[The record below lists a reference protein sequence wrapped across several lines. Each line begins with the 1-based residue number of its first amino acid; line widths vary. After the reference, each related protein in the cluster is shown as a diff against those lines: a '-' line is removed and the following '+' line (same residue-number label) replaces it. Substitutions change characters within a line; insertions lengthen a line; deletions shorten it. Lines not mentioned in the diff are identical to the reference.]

1 MNKTILN
8 NNKPSMGNVLKT
20 NPKSLW
26 IFSIIWV
33 FFISFIAFIA
43 NLGSIGLMDKT
54 EPMFVEAARQM
65 AVTGDWVTPY
75 WNGETRFDKPP
86 LTYWL
91 IGLFFQIFGVNEWT
105 ARIPSAL
112 AAIAVVGLGFY
123 TLRCFGFSR
132 PNESQTSEKKLWI
145 SAIIGATIIALNPF
159 WIAWGRTGVSDM
171 FLSSGIALALLSFF
185 LGYSYSETTSQ
196 QYLGLSV
203 GRWWYIG
210 YWVFMALGVLAKGPV
225 ALVLPGLTVIVFLLY
240 VGRFIE
246 VVKETPW
253 LLGIGS
259 FLLISVP
266 WFILVTLAHG
276 KEYIETFFGLH
287 NVQRFTSVVSR
298 HPGAW
303 YYYFPVVIVGLLPWS
318 IYFPLALAKLK
329 IWQRKKWV
337 KSSRVTHLGVFCVC
351 WFFVVFVFFSSSVTK
366 LAGYVLPLIPAE
378 AIIIALFWSEQVEL
392 KQEKEGSS
400 GIWTIL
406 FWVSGLAN
414 LGILMG
420 LAGASFLS
428 SQLIGKD
435 RMMPQFTQLLEASNL
450 GIKAGIIWSCTAVA
464 VLVLLVFRHY
474 RRWLWVAN
482 LAGFLTF
489 FTWVGLPVAQIVD
502 NQRQLPLREL
512 ASLVKEERNPEER
525 LVFLGFMRPTL
536 VFYTQEVVDSV
547 TEADI
552 DNGPAL
558 DYFKSVEGSPTVL
571 MISEEK
577 YLNKLGLDP
586 SDYQLIHQE
595 GIYKLLRV
603 SQQTIVEKYQTLRET
618 S

>member
-1 MNKTILN
+1 MSKTISTN
-8 NNKPSMGNVLKT
+8 SQSMISNIWKK

-26 IFSIIWV
+26 IFSILWIL
-33 FFISFIAFIA
+33 FISSIAFIV

-65 AVTGDWVTPY
+65 VVTGDWVTPY

-91 IGLFFQIFGVNEWT
+91 VGLFFQLFGINEWS
-105 ARIPSAL
+105 ARMPSAL
-112 AAIAVVGLGFY
+112 AAISVVLLGFY
-123 TLRCFGFSR
+123 TLRYFGFSR
-132 PNESQTSEKKLWI
+132 PNEAQNSDKKLWI
-145 SAIIGATIIALNPF
+145 SAVIGASIIALNPF

-171 FLSSGIALALLSFF
+171 FLASGIGLALLSFF
-185 LGYSYSETTSQ
+185 LGYGYSERNSQ
-196 QYLGLSV
+196 TYFGLSI

-253 LLGIGS
+253 VLGIGS
-259 FLLISVP
+259 FLVVSVP
-266 WFILVTLAHG
+266 WFILITLAHG
-276 KEYIETFFGLH
+276 KEYIDTFFGLH

-303 YYYFPVVIVGLLPWS
+303 YYYIPVVLVGLLPWS

-329 IWQRKKWV
+329 LWQRSKWV
-337 KSSRVTHLGVFCVC
+337 NSPRSTHLGIFCFC
-351 WFFVVFVFFSSSVTK
+351 WFLVIFVFFSSSVTK
-366 LAGYVLPLIPAE
+366 LAGYVLPLIPAV
-378 AIIIALFWSEQVEL
+378 AIIIALFWSEIVE
-392 KQEKEGSS
+392 EKTSKLS
-400 GIWTIL
+400 GIWTVF
-406 FWVSGLAN
+406 FWLSGLAN
-414 LGILMG
+414 IGILAG
-420 LAGASFLS
+420 LAAASFLS
-428 SQLIGKD
+428 SQLIGED
-435 RMMPQFTQLLEASNL
+435 SMMPQFTQLLEASNL
-450 GIKAGIIWSCTAVA
+450 GIKGGIIWSCAA
-464 VLVLLVFRHY
+464 FSVLLLLFFRHY
-474 RRWLWVAN
+474 RRWIWVAN
-482 LAGFLTF
+482 LVGFLAF
-489 FTWVGLPVAQIVD
+489 FTWVGLPVAKIVD

-512 ASLVKEERNPEER
+512 SSVVRTERNPDER

-558 DYFKSVEGSPTVL
+558 DYFKNIVGSSTVL
-571 MISEEK
+571 IISEDK
-577 YLNKLGLDP
+577 YLNKLGLEK
-586 SDYQLIHQE
+586 SDYTLIRQE
-595 GIYKLLRV
+595 GIYKLLRINK
-603 SQQTIVEKYQTLRET
+603 QTVIERYEKL

>member
-1 MNKTILN
+1 MNKTLIKNKN
-8 NNKPSMGNVLKT
+8 NQIIAAWKKDPKALWFFSVLW
-20 NPKSLW
+20 L
-26 IFSIIWV
+26 FV
-33 FFISFIAFIA
+33 ISFIAFIA

-65 AVTGDWVTPY
+65 LITGDWVTPY

-91 IGLFFQIFGVNEWT
+91 VGLSFQLFGINEWG

-112 AAIAVVGLGFY
+112 AAIAVVILGFY
-123 TLRCFGFSR
+123 TLKNFGFSR
-132 PNESQTSEKKLWI
+132 AKEITQTSTKFWF
-145 SAIIGATIIALNPF
+145 SAWIGAGIIALNPF

-185 LGYSYSETTSQ
+185 LGYGYSETNSKS
-196 QYLGLSV
+196 YFGLSIS
-203 GRWWYIG
+203 RWWYIG

-253 LLGIGS
+253 VLGISS

-266 WFILVTLAHG
+266 WFVLVTIEHG
-276 KEYIETFFGLH
+276 QEYINTFFGLH

-303 YYYFPVVIVGLLPWS
+303 YYYIPVIMVGLLPWS
-318 IYFPLALAKLK
+318 IYLPLAIAKLRV
-329 IWQRKKWV
+329 WQRQQWIH
-337 KSSRVTHLGVFCVC
+337 SPRSTHLGIFCLC
-351 WFFVVFVFFSSSVTK
+351 WFLVVLIFFSSSVTK
-366 LAGYVLPLIPAE
+366 LAGYVLPLMPAA
-378 AIIIALFWSEQVEL
+378 AIMIALFWSEQVET
-392 KQEKEGSS
+392 KSEESS
-400 GIWTIL
+400 GIWSFL
-406 FWVSGLAN
+406 FLLSAIAN
-414 LGILMG
+414 VGILVG
-420 LAGASFLS
+420 LGVASFLTP
-428 SQLIGKD
+428 QLIGED
-435 RMMPQFTQLLEASNL
+435 AMMPQFKELLQASNL
-450 GIKAGIIWSCTAVA
+450 SIKGGIIWSSAAFFC
-464 VLVLLVFRHY
+464 LLFLFLRHY

-482 LAGFLTF
+482 LLGFLAF
-489 FTWVGLPVAQIVD
+489 FSWVGLPVAQIVD

-512 ASLVKEERNPEER
+512 STTVKAERQPEER
-525 LVFLGFMRPTL
+525 LAFLGFMRPTL

-558 DYFKSVEGSPTVL
+558 DYFQRIDSPDTLL
-571 MISEEK
+571 MISEQK
-577 YLNKLGLDP
+577 YLNKLGLDK
-586 SDYQLIHQE
+586 SDYTLIKQE
-595 GIYKLLRV
+595 GVYKLIRV
-603 SQQTIVEKYQTLRET
+603 NKQTVIKRYKSR
-618 S
+618 